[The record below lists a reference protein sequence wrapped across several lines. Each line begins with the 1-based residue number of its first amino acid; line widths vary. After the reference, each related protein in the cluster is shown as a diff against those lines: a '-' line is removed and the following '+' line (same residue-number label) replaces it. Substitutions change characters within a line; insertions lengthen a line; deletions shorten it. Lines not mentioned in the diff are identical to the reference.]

1 MTPWVKRLI
10 FANVVMHLVSML
22 FPVVWQALLL
32 VPALIPQRPW
42 SLVTYMFLHAPGLM
56 HIFFNMLILFF
67 FGPRLEARLG
77 GRRFLTLYFISGIAA
92 ALVSIPFTP
101 WAAIVGASGAIFGV
115 QLGFA
120 MYWPRERIHIWGV
133 LPIEA
138 WLLVVILT
146 VMSLWAGFSGAR
158 SNVAHF
164 AHLGGFLGA
173 FLYLKW
179 LDWRSP
185 ARQFKKK
192 AQAHAAPLKDE
203 RRALDRWQAIRKH
216 RLHPVNREEVDRLL
230 DTISAQGVASL
241 TPDDRAFLE
250 RFSDG

>member
-10 FANVVMHLVSML
+10 AANVVMHFVVML
-22 FPVVWQALLL
+22 TPDVREALWL

-42 SLVTYMFLHAPGLM
+42 SLVTYMFLHADGLM

-77 GRRFLTLYFISGIAA
+77 GRKFLTLYFISGITA

-120 MYWPRERIHIWGV
+120 MFWPRERIYIWGV

-146 VMSLWAGFSGAR
+146 VMSLWAGFSGGR
-158 SNVAHF
+158 SNIAHF

-173 FLYLKW
+173 FLYIKW
-179 LDWRSP
+179 MEWRSP

-192 AQAHAAPLKDE
+192 SQAHPAPVKDE
-203 RRALDRWQAIRKH
+203 RGASERWQKIRTH
-216 RLHPVNREEVDRLL
+216 RLHPVNKEEVDRLL
-230 DTISAQGVASL
+230 DKISAQGVASL
-241 TPDDRAFLE
+241 TPEERAFLE
-250 RFSDG
+250 RVADG

>member
-10 FANVVMHLVSML
+10 FANVVMHLVSMA
-22 FPVVWQALLL
+22 FPEVWRALLL

-42 SLVTYMFLHAPGLM
+42 SIVTYMFLHAPGLM

-67 FGPRLEARLG
+67 FGPRLELRLG
-77 GRRFLTLYFISGIAA
+77 GRRFLILYFVSGITAG
-92 ALVSIPFTP
+92 LVSIPFTP

-120 MYWPRERIHIWGV
+120 LHWPRERIYIWGV

-138 WLLVVILT
+138 WLLVVLLT
-146 VMSLWAGFSGAR
+146 AMSLWAGFSGAR
-158 SNVAHF
+158 DGVAHF

-185 ARQFKKK
+185 ARQFKKQ
-192 AQAHAAPLKDE
+192 AQVHAAPVKDE
-203 RRALDRWQAIRKH
+203 RRAVERWQTIRKH
-216 RLHPVNREEVDRLL
+216 RLHPVNKEEVDRLL
-230 DTISAQGVASL
+230 DKIGAQGVASL
-241 TPDDRAFLE
+241 TPEERAFLE
-250 RFSDG
+250 RVADS